1 MEFDSLF
8 SAFIILKPVNFI
20 LMQTQEQLTEGLN
33 DLIQIHN
40 DRIITYQ
47 KINADLEAFDS
58 DIERICQRIVRQSE
72 LHISQLVELIDRIH
86 SNVVKTHGKAYRI
99 WLKLKGSYIE
109 KDRVSILNSFDF
121 NEEAAEKAY
130 DYAVETLDAPD
141 DIKTVLERQQASL
154 KITHDIVKEFN
165 DREFIIEPCNL

>member
-1 MEFDSLF
+1 ME
-8 SAFIILKPVNFI
+8 
-20 LMQTQEQLTEGLN
+20 QQEQIIEGLN

-40 DRIITYQ
+40 DRITTYR
-47 KINADLEAFDS
+47 KIYADLDDFDS

-72 LHISQLVELIDRIH
+72 LHISQLVDLIDKLH

-99 WLKLKGSYIE
+99 WLKLKGIYME

-130 DYAVETLDAPD
+130 DYAVTEINAPEEIKNTL
-141 DIKTVLERQQASL
+141 LRQRSSL

-165 DREFIIEPCNL
+165 DREFIVASA

>member
-1 MEFDSLF
+1 MEQHEQ
-8 SAFIILKPVNFI
+8 II
-20 LMQTQEQLTEGLN
+20 EGLN

-40 DRIITYQ
+40 DRINTYR
-47 KINADLEAFDS
+47 KIYADLDDFDS

-72 LHISQLVELIDRIH
+72 LHISQLVDLVDKLH

-99 WLKLKGSYIE
+99 WLKLKGIYME

-130 DYAVETLDAPD
+130 DYAVMEIHAPEEIKNTL
-141 DIKTVLERQQASL
+141 IRQRSSL

-165 DREFIIEPCNL
+165 DREFIVTSA

>member
-1 MEFDSLF
+1 MEQHEQ
-8 SAFIILKPVNFI
+8 II
-20 LMQTQEQLTEGLN
+20 EGLN

-40 DRIITYQ
+40 DRINTYR
-47 KINADLEAFDS
+47 KIYADLDDFDS

-72 LHISQLVELIDRIH
+72 LHISQLVDLVDKLH

-99 WLKLKGSYIE
+99 WLKLKGIYME

-130 DYAVETLDAPD
+130 DYAVTEIHAPEEIKNTL
-141 DIKTVLERQQASL
+141 IRQRSSL

-165 DREFIIEPCNL
+165 DREFIVTSA